1 MKQWRFPSA
10 LFASLVA
17 GVLLAAPMPTASA
30 APNSGSDYAFN
41 EMLQEM
47 SGQDTGSLWFDYY
60 VETLNQRIA
69 YIDSSDA
76 YGAAGPSGPLAGFDG
91 YVANFF
97 DPDTGTRMFNAYVDS
112 VRQTLRAKEGSEF
125 AE

>member
-1 MKQWRFPSA
+1 MKHWKLPSTS
-10 LFASLVA
+10 LASLAAVA
-17 GVLLAAPMPTASA
+17 LLAAPVPTASA
-30 APNSGSDYAFN
+30 APISGSDYAFN
-41 EMLQEM
+41 EMVQEM

-60 VETLNQRIA
+60 VESLNQHIA

-91 YVANFF
+91 YIANFY

-112 VRQTLRAKEGSEF
+112 VRQTLRAKEGPDE
-125 AE
+125 

>member
-1 MKQWRFPSA
+1 MKHWKLPSTS
-10 LFASLVA
+10 LASLAAVA
-17 GVLLAAPMPTASA
+17 LLASPVPTASA
-30 APNSGSDYAFN
+30 APISGSDDAFN
-41 EMLQEM
+41 EMVQEM

-76 YGAAGPSGPLAGFDG
+76 YGAAGPGGPLAGFDG
-91 YVANFF
+91 YVASFY

-112 VRQTLRAKEGSEF
+112 VRQTLRAKEGNE
-125 AE
+125 